1 MARTTSEWLKRPK
14 LPPTHYVDP
23 IIYSSEEIFE
33 EEKEKIFKKVWHLA
47 CHESE
52 LPNPYDY
59 RTYRH
64 PGGTPLVIVRGEDGR
79 VRTFYNICPHRG
91 NLIVYEPSGS
101 SKYLTCIFHQ
111 WAFNGHGDCVDIPRE
126 KDGYQDRL
134 CKADVALKEVRTE
147 VAYGGFVWVNLD
159 DNCEPLS
166 SYIGEALDYML
177 PELTAEPMETFW
189 YYQATLNTNYKLIH
203 DTNSEFYHDYLHIYN
218 RITGMLDP
226 KSGYFQRKYTAYPNG
241 HATVGSMNVN
251 YGAYAGSGHSTDL
264 GWPHLPP
271 KGWKLV
277 DLFPAIT
284 LNLRTSVLRIDSY
297 IPLAPNK
304 VLLEFRALGLKRDT
318 PEERQQR
325 ERDAATIWGPFGRN
339 LHEDLLASSGQG
351 IAMARDSQ
359 PMYVLQAREENA
371 TIHDEIGMR
380 HYIAEW
386 GRRMGRSPAQPML
399 KDEATARVA

>member
-1 MARTTSEWLKRPK
+1 
-14 LPPTHYVDP
+14 
-23 IIYSSEEIFE
+23 
-33 EEKEKIFKKVWHLA
+33 VWHLA

-52 LPNPYDY
+52 LPNPYDF

-64 PGGTPLVIVRGEDGR
+64 PGGTPLVIVRGEDGKI
-79 VRTFYNICPHRG
+79 RTFYNICPHRG

-101 SKYLTCIFHQ
+101 SKCLTCIFHQ

-126 KDGYQDRL
+126 KEGYQDRV
-134 CKADVALKEVRTE
+134 CKGDVALKEVRTE

-166 SYIGEALDYML
+166 SFIGEALDYML

-251 YGAYAGSGHSTDL
+251 YGAYAGSSHSTDL

-271 KGWKLV
+271 KGRKLV

-284 LNLRTSVLRIDSY
+284 LNLRTSVLRIESC
-297 IPLAPNK
+297 IPLAPDR
-304 VLLEFRALGLKRDT
+304 VLLEFRAGQVRELL
-318 PEERQQR
+318 EIR
-325 ERDAATIWGPFGRN
+325 ERDALVTAG
-339 LHEDLLASSGQG
+339 A
-351 IAMARDSQ
+351 
-359 PMYVLQAREENA
+359 V
-371 TIHDEIGMR
+371 
-380 HYIAEW
+380 
-386 GRRMGRSPAQPML
+386 RSA
-399 KDEATARVA
+399 